1 MTNPKKV
8 LIYQHTKDKN
18 ILEKQKNSSIKFI
31 DKHIPFEETTKL
43 MKETKIVLDIH
54 KDIQHGLS
62 FRVFEAMGLGK
73 KLITTNADV
82 TNYDFYNPNNIFV
95 WKEDTDSI
103 PEDFLN
109 TSYQE
114 LSEPIYKKYS
124 QENWVK
130 TIFNI

>member
-1 MTNPKKV
+1 MKFCIQQKLACQLV
-8 LIYQHTKDKN
+8 VHSIDYGDLWEQKN
-18 ILEKQKNSSIKFI
+18 ICSIMFI
-31 DKHIPFEETTKL
+31 I
-43 MKETKIVLDIH
+43 I
-54 KDIQHGLS
+54 
-62 FRVFEAMGLGK
+62 
-73 KLITTNADV
+73 
-82 TNYDFYNPNNIFV
+82 YNPNNIFV

-130 TIFNI
+130 TIFNIWTT